1 MQATLTVPRIH
12 CGGCV
17 STVER
22 TVQKLRGVT
31 SVQASEV
38 TKEVKVDYDPAR
50 VDEQKIRGALALV
63 GYPAA

>member
-1 MQATLTVPRIH
+1 MQATLKVPRIH

-22 TVQKLRGVT
+22 TVQKLPGVT
-31 SVQASEV
+31 SVQADEV
-38 TKEVKVDYDPAR
+38 TKEVKVEFDPAR